1 MRLSCIPS
9 AENPMRLLTRLL
21 IVGLSF
27 LSLAAVAA
35 PTNGLFQVRTALA
48 SQQPEERAAALN
60 RALDILVVRLTGD
73 PAVLQ
78 SAAVAELRKDPQQ
91 LVSQFGVE
99 GSNLVVDFDP
109 LTTESRLRQAG
120 LSLWS
125 ANRPLILVWWLNEA
139 DGGNALVGD
148 GQESALPVQA
158 AAQNRGLPI
167 SLPLADLQEQL
178 AATPENLTASNPD
191 ALLPISQRYAAD
203 ALLAVTAV
211 NADGKWQAQW
221 RLWMGDSSEQGKAEA
236 ADPAALADAVML
248 AVSVRLAPRFV
259 SAPGAA
265 KGLTLVVQGADLA
278 RMAQLEQL
286 LKPFNARL
294 RLAQGNTLTYQINAS
309 PEQLRAQLALGQLR
323 EVSVPAPA
331 QAPAPLE
338 PLSPMA
344 QPGMVQPASAPASN
358 PDVLT
363 FSW

>member
-1 MRLSCIPS
+1 
-9 AENPMRLLTRLL
+9 MRLLTRLF
-21 IVGLSF
+21 VVALSF
-27 LSLAAVAA
+27 FSVTAVAA
-35 PTNGLFQVRTALA
+35 PTMGLFQVRTALA

-60 RALDILVVRLTGD
+60 RALDTLLVRLTGD

-78 SAAVAELRKDPQQ
+78 SAALAELRKDPQQ

-99 GSNLVVDFDP
+99 GNNLVVDFDP

-125 ANRPLILVWWLNEA
+125 ANRPQILVWWLNEA

-148 GQESALPVQA
+148 GQESALPVQV

-178 AATPENLTASNPD
+178 AATPENLAASNPD
-191 ALLPISQRYAAD
+191 ALLPVSQRYAAD

-221 RLWMGDSSEQGKAEA
+221 RLWLGDSQEQGVEEA
-236 ADPAALADAVML
+236 ADPLALADAVML
-248 AVSVRLAPRFV
+248 AVSLRLAPRFV

-278 RMAQLEQL
+278 RMAQLDQL

-294 RLAQGNTLTYQINAS
+294 QQAKGSTLTYQINAS

-323 EVSVPAPA
+323 EVNVPATA
-331 QAPAPLE
+331 QPVAPAV
-338 PLSPMA
+338 PLSPLSAAVQPGVA
-344 QPGMVQPASAPASN
+344 QPAAAPVAN

>member
-1 MRLSCIPS
+1 
-9 AENPMRLLTRLL
+9 MRLLIR
-21 IVGLSF
+21 VCVVALSF

-35 PTNGLFQVRTALA
+35 PTSGLFQVRTTLS

-60 RALDILVVRLTGD
+60 RALDTLIVRLTGD

-78 SAAVAELRKDPQQ
+78 SAAVTELRKDPQQ
-91 LVSQFGVE
+91 LISQFGVE
-99 GSNLVVDFDP
+99 GSQLVVDFDP
-109 LTTESRLRQAG
+109 LTTENRLRQAG
-120 LSLWS
+120 LSLWGG
-125 ANRPLILVWWLNEA
+125 NRPLILVWWLNEA

-148 GQESALPVQA
+148 AQESALPVQA

-178 AATPENLTASNPD
+178 AATPENLLASRPD
-191 ALLPISQRYAAD
+191 ALLPVSQRYAAD
-203 ALLAVTAV
+203 AMLAVL
-211 NADGKWQAQW
+211 ADNTQGQWQAQW
-221 RLWMGDSSEQGKAEA
+221 RLWLGESLEQGVEQA
-236 ADPAALADAVML
+236 ADPQALADAVML
-248 AVSVRLAPRFV
+248 AASLRLAPRFV

-294 RLAQGNTLTYQINAS
+294 QQAKGGTLTFAINAS

-323 EVSVPAPA
+323 EITAAVPAQPV
-331 QAPAPLE
+331 APLA
-338 PLSPMA
+338 PLSPLSDA
-344 QPGMVQPASAPASN
+344 VQPGVVQPPAAAPLTAA
-358 PDVLT
+358 DVLT

>member
-1 MRLSCIPS
+1 
-9 AENPMRLLTRLL
+9 
-21 IVGLSF
+21 
-27 LSLAAVAA
+27 
-35 PTNGLFQVRTALA
+35 
-48 SQQPEERAAALN
+48 
-60 RALDILVVRLTGD
+60 
-73 PAVLQ
+73 
-78 SAAVAELRKDPQQ
+78 
-91 LVSQFGVE
+91 
-99 GSNLVVDFDP
+99 
-109 LTTESRLRQAG
+109 
-120 LSLWS
+120 
-125 ANRPLILVWWLNEA
+125 
-139 DGGNALVGD
+139 LVGD
-148 GQESALPVQA
+148 GQESAVPVQS

-178 AATPENLTASNPD
+178 AATPENLAASNPD

-211 NADGKWQAQW
+211 NADGQWQAQW

-278 RMAQLEQL
+278 RMAQLDQL

-323 EVSVPAPA
+323 EVTAPGAAQPAA
-331 QAPAPLE
+331 TAE
-338 PLSPMA
+338 SEVPLSPLS
-344 QPGMVQPASAPASN
+344 QPGLVQPPTPTPLGN